1 MAVSEPTVERGPVD
15 LQTSDDPAFV
25 HSLERGLTVLR
36 AFNAEQSRLTL
47 SDVAKLTGLDRS
59 VARRFLHTL
68 VYRGYLSSDGQTFA
82 LHPRAMRIGTAYLSS
97 LSVPKVAAPHLADLA
112 AAVHE
117 SSSMSVLDGG
127 EIVYV
132 ARIPTTRLITISTSV
147 GTRLPAYATSMGRVL
162 LAHRPDEWIDGYLAS
177 ATLRPLTSHTV
188 TDTRQ
193 LRAELRRVR
202 DQGWALVDEEL
213 AYGLRSIAVPLH
225 APTGEVV
232 AAVNTSTDVSRR
244 SVDELRDDVLPRLR
258 SAARLIETALASS
271 TPRPSTH

>member
-25 HSLERGLTVLR
+25 QSLERGLTVLR

-59 VARRFLHTL
+59 VARRFLHTM
-68 VYRGYLSSDGQTFA
+68 VHRGYLRSDGQTFA

-97 LSVPKVAAPHLADLA
+97 LSFPKVAAPHLADLA

-225 APTGEVV
+225 GPTGEVV

-244 SVDELRDDVLPRLR
+244 SVDELRDDVLPHLR

-271 TPRPSTH
+271 RGKA